1 MSDTKFSVDDIL
13 NEYSKRKDEPPKPKS
28 TFDIDELM
36 SYSKQVKEKSKK
48 FEFDSNESIKKEM
61 LFDNTQS
68 ILNQYSKTTKNSE
81 VKDTPSYN
89 FDNTQSILTQY
100 SKATKNTEDEN
111 KSSNNLDNTQSIL
124 TQYSKTTK
132 NTEDKNTS
140 YSFDN
145 TQSIL
150 SQYSKSTDIAKAE
163 NKDDLS
169 AYLGNTQS
177 ILKQYSKK
185 NDDVS
190 SSENDDKASDKELK
204 SSSAKV
210 HNKHDNSQVAS
221 LEEKLSKANVKP
233 IRTHSGN
240 TEIIEGILKL
250 KKERVTSKTAEL
262 VPINRKNIN
271 DIHLDIT
278 SKIIPKTEQITIPE
292 DADEITK
299 QNMLAEKR
307 KKKIKDFV
315 LSTNIDEEEEEPEIT
330 EDKYATVEDFNDI
343 EDAPLIVNEISQIKS
358 TLVIRF
364 CFLFISTIL
373 TSYITFAND
382 FGWPIL
388 KLLDISKSPS
398 SFLLINIVIGVLSL
412 LICGSVITN
421 GLAGFFKFKA
431 DCDSLPAIAIS
442 TSIIASIIFSTN
454 TELIKSNKIHI
465 YIPVA
470 IACLLFNTIGK
481 LLIVFRTERNFKYI
495 SDDNE
500 KYALFQVEDTEKASK
515 FTRGALSGYPSLTA
529 MKKTG
534 FVEDFMKSSFA
545 ADLSDSFCKRAA
557 PAIFFSSLAIALISI
572 VMNNNLDMTSRIFSS
587 LSTFAGTIALCSS
600 FAVMLIVNL
609 PFARTSKR
617 LLQSSACMIGY
628 DAVEEF
634 NDTNSVLIDVNQLFP
649 EGSVELVNLKQL
661 SSTTVEEGI
670 LVAASLACHAGSIL
684 KSTFYKMLKGNTE
697 LLYPVESYLYE
708 DTLGLSGWIGNKR
721 VLLGTRE
728 LMKNHSIEGLPS
740 TAKEAD
746 YAKKNLVL
754 YLSISG
760 EVTMMFIVKVKASL
774 GVSKWL
780 RELEKQDITVI
791 LRSVDSIISLNFLS
805 EIFKVSADKFK
816 LIPFRHH
823 QDFEEQTAYT
833 SKISSPMICSGR
845 FQPFAMLVTHA
856 KNLNK
861 TAIMGMF
868 LILTSCIMGGL
879 LSLCMTFL
887 SSFSQITASVA
898 LLFNMGWVAL
908 VYLFLSFRRN

>member
-1 MSDTKFSVDDIL
+1 LSDTKFSVDDIL

-190 SSENDDKASDKELK
+190 SSENDDKASDKKLK

-299 QNMLAEKR
+299 QNMLA
-307 KKKIKDFV
+307 
-315 LSTNIDEEEEEPEIT
+315 
-330 EDKYATVEDFNDI
+330 
-343 EDAPLIVNEISQIKS
+343 
-358 TLVIRF
+358 
-364 CFLFISTIL
+364 
-373 TSYITFAND
+373 
-382 FGWPIL
+382 
-388 KLLDISKSPS
+388 
-398 SFLLINIVIGVLSL
+398 
-412 LICGSVITN
+412 
-421 GLAGFFKFKA
+421 
-431 DCDSLPAIAIS
+431 
-442 TSIIASIIFSTN
+442 
-454 TELIKSNKIHI
+454 
-465 YIPVA
+465 
-470 IACLLFNTIGK
+470 
-481 LLIVFRTERNFKYI
+481 
-495 SDDNE
+495 
-500 KYALFQVEDTEKASK
+500 
-515 FTRGALSGYPSLTA
+515 
-529 MKKTG
+529 
-534 FVEDFMKSSFA
+534 
-545 ADLSDSFCKRAA
+545 
-557 PAIFFSSLAIALISI
+557 
-572 VMNNNLDMTSRIFSS
+572 
-587 LSTFAGTIALCSS
+587 
-600 FAVMLIVNL
+600 
-609 PFARTSKR
+609 
-617 LLQSSACMIGY
+617 
-628 DAVEEF
+628 
-634 NDTNSVLIDVNQLFP
+634 
-649 EGSVELVNLKQL
+649 
-661 SSTTVEEGI
+661 
-670 LVAASLACHAGSIL
+670 
-684 KSTFYKMLKGNTE
+684 
-697 LLYPVESYLYE
+697 
-708 DTLGLSGWIGNKR
+708 
-721 VLLGTRE
+721 
-728 LMKNHSIEGLPS
+728 
-740 TAKEAD
+740 
-746 YAKKNLVL
+746 
-754 YLSISG
+754 
-760 EVTMMFIVKVKASL
+760 
-774 GVSKWL
+774 
-780 RELEKQDITVI
+780 
-791 LRSVDSIISLNFLS
+791 
-805 EIFKVSADKFK
+805 
-816 LIPFRHH
+816 
-823 QDFEEQTAYT
+823 
-833 SKISSPMICSGR
+833 
-845 FQPFAMLVTHA
+845 
-856 KNLNK
+856 
-861 TAIMGMF
+861 
-868 LILTSCIMGGL
+868 
-879 LSLCMTFL
+879 
-887 SSFSQITASVA
+887 
-898 LLFNMGWVAL
+898 
-908 VYLFLSFRRN
+908 